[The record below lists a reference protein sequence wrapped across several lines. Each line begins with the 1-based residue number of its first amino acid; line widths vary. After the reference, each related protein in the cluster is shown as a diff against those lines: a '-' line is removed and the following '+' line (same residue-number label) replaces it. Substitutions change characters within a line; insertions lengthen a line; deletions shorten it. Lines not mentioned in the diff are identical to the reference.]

1 MIEGI
6 TSKVAKLIPLGLF
19 LISALAEPVSFSSA
33 TGLQA
38 YLDSLPPF
46 SRVELTGRCRGRLRI
61 TKPVH
66 LVGKGAVLDGQ
77 GKGDVV
83 VVESSASGTIIEGF
97 TIKNSGRSLYFYHSG
112 IKVDGASRVVI
123 RKNRFENILTAIYLK
138 KAKDCVV
145 EDNVS
150 EGLAASSEWIERCG
164 DGIRLYASK
173 NIKVI
178 NNRMS
183 NHRNGLYVEHS
194 HNCRIE
200 RNYITGSVSQALYI
214 ELAFNN
220 VFDGNVFE
228 DNSTGALV
236 LIARGSVFRNNVFR
250 HHRTHFGYGL
260 LIRETSGVLVEGN
273 LFHENTKGLF
283 MDIADRCTIRN
294 NTFVANGWAIDLFS
308 SCKNNVFYNNLFMA
322 SVFDVSGNVK
332 ETSNYFFHPTRCRG
346 NYWDSYR
353 GYDLDGD
360 GIGDVPHRPVSF
372 FARLAKRYPDMTI
385 FSLSPVAEAIDF
397 AEKLLPVFSGE
408 GFLDRYPLVKP
419 PFRPP
424 FSRKGNLLHSLF
436 LALFALALP
445 LAFVVYYSRY

>member
-1 MIEGI
+1 MIERI
-6 TSKVAKLIPLGLF
+6 TSKTAKLTLLILVLVPL
-19 LISALAEPVSFSSA
+19 LAEPLRFSSA
-33 TGLQA
+33 SQLQA

-46 SRVELTGRCRGRLRI
+46 SKVELTGRCRGTLRI
-61 TKPVH
+61 RKPVH
-66 LVGKGAVLDGQ
+66 LVGKGAVLDGE

-83 VVESSASGTIIEGF
+83 VVESSASGTVIEGF
-97 TIKNSGRSLYFYHSG
+97 IIENSGRSLYFYHSG

-123 RKNRFENILTAIYLK
+123 RKNRFDNILTAIYLK

-145 EDNVS
+145 EENIS
-150 EGLAASSEWIERCG
+150 EGLAASSEWIERSG

-173 NIKVI
+173 NIRVI
-178 NNRMS
+178 NNRMRE
-183 NHRNGLYVEHS
+183 HRNGLYVEHS

-200 RNYITGSVSQALYI
+200 GNYITGSASQALYL

-220 VFDGNVFE
+220 VFEGNIFD

-236 LIARGSVFRNNVFR
+236 LIARGAVFRKNVFR

-273 LFHENTKGLF
+273 LFYENTRGLF

-294 NTFVANGWAIDLFS
+294 NTFVANGWAVDLFS

-332 ETSNYFFHPTRCRG
+332 ETSNYFFHPARCRG

-408 GFLDRYPLVKP
+408 GFLDRYPLV
-419 PFRPP
+419 RPP
-424 FSRKGNLLHSLF
+424 FQPPVSQRGHVFYSLF
-436 LALFALALP
+436 LGLFALALP